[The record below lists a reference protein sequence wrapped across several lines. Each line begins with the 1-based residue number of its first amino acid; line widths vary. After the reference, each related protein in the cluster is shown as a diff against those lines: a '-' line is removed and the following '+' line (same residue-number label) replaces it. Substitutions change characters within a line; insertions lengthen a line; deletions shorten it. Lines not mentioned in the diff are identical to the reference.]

1 MTNEVTVSLSSD
13 TAGKLDRLFKDSSLN
28 YADMISKVVDY
39 ALADLDDFDSFDYHE
54 ISLAVSDVK
63 SGKFYT
69 SKDVEDMIAAKKE

>member
-1 MTNEVTVSLSSD
+1 MTDEVMVSLSQD

-39 ALADLDDFDSFDYHE
+39 TFADLDDFDEQDYRE
-54 ISLAVSDVK
+54 ISLAVAEVN

-69 SKDVEDMIAAKKE
+69 SKDVDDMISAKKE